1 MATSPISRLAMQLQ
15 EYFDQLAP
23 TWDKELTPETL
34 QRLGSIVKELGIKPG
49 YHVLDIGSGTGVLLP
64 FLIAE
69 VGGEGKIVALDF
81 SADMLIQAQAK
92 NFPPIVGFAQADV
105 LAIPLG
111 DNSVDIAVCNSAF
124 PHFNDKVKALK
135 EIARVLRNNGRLVI
149 CHTMSR
155 ETLNR
160 LHQSVGG
167 AVANDLLPDESQ
179 FRGLMKQA
187 GLKITRFEDNPERYL
202 VIAEKSARC

>member
-1 MATSPISRLAMQLQ
+1 MQLQ

-23 TWDKELTPETL
+23 TWDKELTPE
-34 QRLGSIVKELGIKPG
+34 RLKCLGKIVKELGIKPG
-49 YHVLDIGSGTGVLLP
+49 YYVLDIGSGTGVLLP

-69 VGGEGKIVALDF
+69 LGDEGKIVALDF
-81 SADMLIQAQAK
+81 SAEMLGQAQAK

-105 LAIPLG
+105 LTIPLA
-111 DNSVDIAVCNSAF
+111 DNSVDLAICNSVF

-155 ETLNR
+155 TMVNR
-160 LHQSVGG
+160 LHQSAGG
-167 AVANDLLPDESQ
+167 IVASDLLPDESQ
-179 FRGLMKQA
+179 LRGLMKQS
-187 GLKITRFEDNPERYL
+187 GLKITHFEDSTERYL
-202 VIAEKSARC
+202 VIAEKSAR